1 MVARPAFVRRVL
13 YVTMS
18 LADGR
23 GRLRPAA
30 GSIGHR
36 QSSTSRGRVKRVD
49 AAEIRKASEV
59 ELLTPD
65 ERQQLWNDRVVTDLG
80 AVPAE
85 FLARVRA
92 KGKTLVESRRPDL
105 KHGD

>member
-1 MVARPAFVRRVL
+1 MPEFGRRVL
-13 YVTMS
+13 YVTS
-18 LADGR
+18 SVAAVR
-23 GRLRPAA
+23 GRLNRASGSLDHRPC
-30 GSIGHR
+30 
-36 QSSTSRGRVKRVD
+36 STSRGRLRRVD

-65 ERQQLWNDRVVTDLG
+65 ERQQLLNDRVVTDLG
-80 AVPAE
+80 AVPPE

-92 KGKTLVESRRPDL
+92 KGKALVESRCPDL